1 MASKPFPFSVCKECC
16 SSGGGG
22 TVVDTDALKYKGS
35 VKNTSSLPSNPSI
48 GDMYNIEIESTITK
62 KETKTLHLI
71 PVSGIIGNADFTGT
85 YDASSYDYWWEGRES
100 VELFDSKG
108 NSLGVADCYP
118 LGNGVIA
125 TYQTDFLELT
135 TDVAYA
141 QLPGT
146 QDGVTA
152 PGDVVTV
159 YETIEIPIMTNQKVF
174 YNGTEWDVFNGDMSA
189 FATKEE
195 IGDIKTALDYIK
207 ELQNSYIGG
216 DGV

>member
-22 TVVDTDALKYKGS
+22 TVVDTDALNYKGS

-48 GDMYNIEIESTITK
+48 GDMYNIEEESTITK

-71 PVSGIIGNADFTGT
+71 PVSGIVGEAKDFFGN
-85 YDASSYDYWWEGRES
+85 YDQSYNYWWEYRET

-108 NSLGVADCYP
+108 NSLGITNCMP
-118 LGNGVIA
+118 LQNGVIA
-125 TYQTDFLELT
+125 TYPTDFLELD

-159 YETIEIPIMTNQKVF
+159 YETIEIPVMPNQKVF

-216 DGV
+216 DDV